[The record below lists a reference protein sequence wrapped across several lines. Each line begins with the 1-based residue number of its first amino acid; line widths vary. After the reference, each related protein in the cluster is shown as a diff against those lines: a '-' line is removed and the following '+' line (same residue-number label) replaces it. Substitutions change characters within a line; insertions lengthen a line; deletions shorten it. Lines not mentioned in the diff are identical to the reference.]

1 MNSFLLQEMM
11 PFHDIPLLG
20 DLLSLGDVLFAVVL
34 ATGMMLLF
42 RLFRIFIHRLFAR
55 RMQARMRLLAPED
68 FARLLAHCRSIFP
81 VESVTFQGETFTRG
95 MKVRVTFGGRKA
107 FEGEFIG
114 LNADDI
120 ICIVARDGVA
130 TDKFNTVK
138 ALVPLSAPASSDE
151 DAAGND

>member
-20 DLLSLGDVLFAVVL
+20 NLLSLGDVLFAVVL
-34 ATGMMLLF
+34 ATGLMLLF
-42 RLFRIFIHRLFAR
+42 RLFRIFIHGLFAR
-55 RMQARMRLLAPED
+55 RMRARMRLLAPED

-95 MKVRVTFGGRKA
+95 MKVRITFGGRKA

-114 LNADDI
+114 LNADNI
-120 ICIVARDGVA
+120 ICIVARDAVA
-130 TDKFNTVK
+130 TDKLAEVK
-138 ALVPLSAPASSDE
+138 MLEHATADSETNMHSD
-151 DAAGND
+151 ND